1 MEQYFTQHH
10 ISLFMVAS
18 ALSYGSTQIVKPFIW
33 ATCDDKSNAIIRL
46 LAVIMGGIVGYSLS
60 KQVLDLWIGAG
71 AGVFNATTFSIIN
84 HKLKQRYGD
93 SASTSGEQAQ
103 RDDS

>member
-10 ISLFMVAS
+10 LSLFMVAS
-18 ALSYGSTQIVKPFIW
+18 ALSYGATQIVKPFIW

-46 LAVIMGGIVGYSLS
+46 LAVIMGGVVGYTLS

-71 AGVFNATTFSIIN
+71 AGVFNATTVGIIN
-84 HKLKQRYGD
+84 HKLKQRYSVSIEQEQDGD
-93 SASTSGEQAQ
+93 K
-103 RDDS
+103 R

>member
-18 ALSYGSTQIVKPFIW
+18 ALSYGATQIVKPFIW

-46 LAVIMGGIVGYSLS
+46 LAVIMGGVVGYTLS

-71 AGVFNATTFSIIN
+71 AGVFNATTVGIIN
-84 HKLKQRYGD
+84 HKLKQRYSVSVEQEQDGD
-93 SASTSGEQAQ
+93 E
-103 RDDS
+103 R

>member
-18 ALSYGSTQIVKPFIW
+18 ALSYGATQIVKPFIW

-71 AGVFNATTFSIIN
+71 AGVFNATTVSIIN
-84 HKLKQRYGD
+84 HKIKQRY
-93 SASTSGEQAQ
+93 SVSSEQEQEGE
-103 RDDS
+103 DG